1 MVRFYWLM
9 ITLMPLIIFY
19 IVKASHYARHPENY
33 DEDACFKLAQKL
45 INIIKKRGRITT
57 RVFGEGNL
65 PEEGGYVMYAN
76 HQGRYDALGI
86 MGAHTRPC
94 SVVMDSRRARMPI
107 SNEFI
112 DLVRGKRLDKT
123 DIKQQVRI
131 MQEIAEELKAGRR
144 YLLFPEGGYTDNH
157 NTLQSFHAGSFK
169 CAQKARCPIVPVAIW
184 DSYKPFEGRS
194 LKKVVTQ
201 VHFLETIPYEAYAG
215 KSTAEIRD
223 MVYDRIA
230 ERMREIAEKKG
241 DYDSTADQM
250 EPAGG
255 SACG

>member
-9 ITLMPLIIFY
+9 FISLPLIIYY
-19 IVKASHYARHPENY
+19 IIKATHFARHPEKY
-33 DEDACFKLAQKL
+33 GEDVCFKLAQRL
-45 INIIKKRGRITT
+45 IDIVKKRGRIDT
-57 RVFGEGNL
+57 RVFGIRNL
-65 PEEGGYVMYAN
+65 PEEGGYAMYSN

-94 SVVMDSRRARMPI
+94 AVVMDSRRARMPI

-112 DLVRGKRLDKT
+112 KLVRGKRLDKT
-123 DIKQQVRI
+123 DLKQQVRI

-157 NTLQSFHAGSFK
+157 NTLQDFHAGSFK
-169 CAQKARCPIVPVAIW
+169 CAQKAKCPIVPVAIW

-201 VHFLETIPYEAYAG
+201 VHFLEPIFYEAYAG

-223 MVYDRIA
+223 MVREKIE
-230 ERMREIAEKKG
+230 ERMRDIAEKKG
-241 DYDSTADQM
+241 DYSQPEDQM
-250 EPAGG
+250 EPAG
-255 SACG
+255 